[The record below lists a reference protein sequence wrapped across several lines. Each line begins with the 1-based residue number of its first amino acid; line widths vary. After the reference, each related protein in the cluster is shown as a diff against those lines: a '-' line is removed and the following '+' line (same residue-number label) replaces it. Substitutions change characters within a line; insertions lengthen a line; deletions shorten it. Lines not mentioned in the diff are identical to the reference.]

1 MWQTIGGLVIGVAT
15 VYFGNLVTRGGPA
28 ARALGAARHELEVAA
43 LLDDGD
49 ELASRLKAKAN
60 TSIER
65 YLNPRGWET
74 REGKAAA
81 IASVLATLAAFL
93 GLLIGAAQIDGQ
105 DLSFWQSTGLGGLLG
120 ISWHVIRWAVR
131 EGVLRCLHRLS

>member
-1 MWQTIGGLVIGVAT
+1 MWETIGGLLIGVAT

-28 ARALGAARHELEVAA
+28 ARALDAARNELEVAA

-49 ELASRLKAKAN
+49 ELANRLRAKAN

-74 REGKAAA
+74 PEGKAAA

-93 GLLIGAAQIDGQ
+93 GLLIVAAQIDGQ

-120 ISWHVIRWAVR
+120 ISWHVLRWTVR
-131 EGVLRCLHRLS
+131 EGVLWCLHRLS